1 MDNNHIKL
9 NTSKSN
15 KLVLLNNN
23 NLRKEFVNI

>member
-9 NTSKSN
+9 NPSKSN